1 MGGSRRLPRQPAAAS
16 RLHPLARPEGCVQAG
31 RGAAVVC
38 EGEAERVEERED
50 VPDGGAGGVEE
61 LLTAAARAAEEL
73 LRAAATTT
81 AGPRRST
88 AAAATIGGPRRS
100 GRRQWS
106 GALKERTSIGA
117 QRETTARA
125 SCSQFACHAVG
136 PVTALLRSG
145 CRGPGECQPPERVT
159 TRVQEGS
166 GGLRRAQEGSGGLRR
181 AQEGSRKGLWEG
193 SGEGL
198 WGGVAS

>member
-81 AGPRRST
+81 AGPVNGSPRKMAGWYRSLVST
-88 AAAATIGGPRRS
+88 QVWPI
-100 GRRQWS
+100 
-106 GALKERTSIGA
+106 
-117 QRETTARA
+117 
-125 SCSQFACHAVG
+125 
-136 PVTALLRSG
+136 
-145 CRGPGECQPPERVT
+145 
-159 TRVQEGS
+159 
-166 GGLRRAQEGSGGLRR
+166 
-181 AQEGSRKGLWEG
+181 
-193 SGEGL
+193 
-198 WGGVAS
+198 